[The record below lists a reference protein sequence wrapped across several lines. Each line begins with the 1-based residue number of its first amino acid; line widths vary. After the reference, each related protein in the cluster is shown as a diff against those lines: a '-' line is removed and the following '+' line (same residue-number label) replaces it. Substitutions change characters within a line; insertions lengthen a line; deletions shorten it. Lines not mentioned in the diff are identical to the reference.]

1 MNALLLS
8 ITAVIAYFSGCVD
21 TPELCCRW
29 FLHKDLRSYG
39 RGQNRFQVLYQ
50 EEGVLGLVKVYL
62 LDIVKI
68 VLTVLIGG
76 WLLGIRDHALT
87 GRLFALFC
95 LEMGRMYPLTHH
107 CVGTLGIKELIIGM
121 LAVDS
126 VAGIMVLL
134 FFGVTLYFTRY
145 LSLSGLIGALGAV
158 AASFIFIKGPSSVAL
173 TVIIFVLLLFR
184 HSNHLVRTLQKKE
197 PKMSPKTDLSYK
209 FDEQF

>member
-8 ITAVIAYFSGCVD
+8 ITAVIAYFSGCLD
-21 TPELCCRW
+21 TPELCCRL
-29 FLHKDLRSYG
+29 FLHKDLRAYG

-50 EEGVLGLVKVYL
+50 EEGVIGLLKVYL

-87 GRLFALFC
+87 GKLFALFC

-107 CVGTLGIKELIIGM
+107 CVGSMGIKELLIGM

-126 VAGIMVLL
+126 MTGIVVLL
-134 FFGVTLYFTRY
+134 FFGVALYFTRY
-145 LSLSGLIGALGAV
+145 LSLSGLIAALGGIAGAFV
-158 AASFIFIKGPSSVAL
+158 FMKAPSCLSL
-173 TVIIFVLLLFR
+173 MVIIFLLLLFR
-184 HSNHLVRTLQKKE
+184 HSNHIIRIIRKKE

-209 FDEQF
+209 FDENF

>member
-8 ITAVIAYFSGCVD
+8 ITAVIAYFSGCLD
-21 TPELCCRW
+21 TPALCCRW
-29 FLHKDLRSYG
+29 FLHKDLRAYG

-50 EEGVLGLVKVYL
+50 EEGILGLVKVYL

-87 GRLFALFC
+87 GKLFALFC

-107 CVGTLGIKELIIGM
+107 CVGTMGIKELLIGM

-134 FFGVTLYFTRY
+134 FFGVALYFTRY
-145 LSLSGLIGALGAV
+145 LSLSGLIAALGAV
-158 AASFIFIKGPSSVAL
+158 AASLVFIKGPSSVAL

-184 HSNHLVRTLQKKE
+184 HCNHLVRTLKKKE
-197 PKMSPKTDLSYK
+197 PKMSTKTDLSYK